1 MLNAMEK
8 TIIIKALCIRQER
21 GEKPE
26 EVMAAY
32 HNLSAEEKS
41 QILEEVSS
49 VPSVK

>member
-21 GEKPE
+21 GENPE
-26 EVMAAY
+26 EVLGTY
-32 HNLSAEEKS
+32 HNLSVEEKS
-41 QILEEVSS
+41 QILEEVTS